1 MAFEEVGVRAIVK
14 GMSQYMSDIDSIERK
29 TSGLGSKLT
38 GIGQGLIGAGAKL
51 TAGLTVPLIGAGAAV
66 IKFGLD
72 FEKQMTNIATL
83 TNIPKESIGELR
95 ESIFEISKAT
105 AKSPEELGAAAYFV
119 LSAGFNDAADAAN
132 ILTIAAKQSALG
144 MGSTETTVRTLAGL
158 LQAYGKGSEEAA
170 RFGDMMTASVKVGAA
185 EASEMAGAFANVVHF
200 AAQLGVGFDVIGGSI
215 AQMTNKFFS
224 ADEAATSLN
233 QLFVQLISPS
243 DELKDT
249 LEAMGFTV

>member
-83 TNIPKESIGELR
+83 TNIPKEYIGELR

-119 LSAGFNDAADAAN
+119 LSAGFSDAADAAN

-158 LQAYGKGSEEAA
+158 LQAYGAGSQE
-170 RFGDMMTASVKVGAA
+170 
-185 EASEMAGAFANVVHF
+185 
-200 AAQLGVGFDVIGGSI
+200 
-215 AQMTNKFFS
+215 
-224 ADEAATSLN
+224 EAATSLN
-233 QLFVQLISPS
+233 ALFTQLISPS
-243 DELKDT
+243 DKLKEV
-249 LEAMGFTV
+249 LGAMGFTVEGLLAGLKTDAIGTLTNL